1 MTRASDSSVTMD
13 ELVQA
18 VLALPRDGRRKLVAF
33 VGAPASGKS
42 TITEALA
49 EALRSAGRA
58 AQVVPM
64 DGFHL
69 DNRLLDQRGLRSRKG
84 APETFDAEGFAAMV
98 ARLKTGAEVVY
109 PLFDRSLDKAIAGA
123 GLIQADTDIA
133 ILEGNYL
140 LFDAPVWR
148 DLSAQWDV
156 SVWLDTP
163 LDVLRARLVQ
173 RWLDHDHTQ
182 EQAEARADGNDMAN
196 AARIAQHRLP
206 ADFVLAN

>member
-1 MTRASDSSVTMD
+1 MNANQHVTLD
-13 ELVQA
+13 Q
-18 VLALPRDGRRKLVAF
+18 LAEKILAIPDDGARKLVAF

-42 TITEALA
+42 TVTEALA
-49 EALRSAGRA
+49 TALRDHGRA

-69 DNRLLDQRGLRSRKG
+69 DNAILDQRGLRSRKG
-84 APETFDAEGFAAMV
+84 APETFDVDGFSAMV
-98 ARLKTGAEVVY
+98 ARLKAGGDVVY

-123 GLIQADTDIA
+123 GLIGADTDIA

-148 DLSAQWDV
+148 ELSAQWDV

-173 RWLDHDHTQ
+173 RWLDHDHTL
-182 EQAEARADGNDMAN
+182 EEAEARADGNDMAN
-196 AARIAQHRLP
+196 AARVAAHRLP
-206 ADFVLAN
+206 ADFVMAN

>member
-1 MTRASDSSVTMD
+1 MNANQHVTLD
-13 ELVQA
+13 Q
-18 VLALPRDGRRKLVAF
+18 LAEKILAIPDDGARKLVAF

-42 TITEALA
+42 TVTEALA
-49 EALRSAGRA
+49 TALRDHGRA
-58 AQVVPM
+58 AQVVTM

-69 DNRLLDQRGLRSRKG
+69 DNAIMDERGLRSGKG
-84 APETFDAEGFAAMV
+84 APETFDVDGFSAMV
-98 ARLKTGAEVVY
+98 ARLKAGGDVVY

-123 GLIQADTDIA
+123 GLIGADTDIA

-148 DLSAQWDV
+148 ELSAQWDV

-173 RWLDHDHTQ
+173 RWLDHDHTL
-182 EQAEARADGNDMAN
+182 EEAEARADGNDMAN
-196 AARIAQHRLP
+196 AARVAAHRLP
-206 ADFVLAN
+206 ADFVMAN

>member
-1 MTRASDSSVTMD
+1 MNANQHVTLD
-13 ELVQA
+13 Q
-18 VLALPRDGRRKLVAF
+18 LAEKILAIPDDGARKLVAF

-42 TITEALA
+42 TVTEALA
-49 EALRSAGRA
+49 TALRDHGRA

-69 DNRLLDQRGLRSRKG
+69 DNAILDQRGLRSRKG
-84 APETFDAEGFAAMV
+84 APETFDVEGFSAMV
-98 ARLKTGAEVVY
+98 ARLKAGGEVVY

-123 GLIQADTDIA
+123 GLIGADTDIA

-148 DLSAQWDV
+148 ELSAQWDV

-173 RWLDHDHTQ
+173 RWLDHDHTL
-182 EQAEARADGNDMAN
+182 EEAEARADGNDMAN
-196 AARIAQHRLP
+196 AARVAGHRLP
-206 ADFVLAN
+206 ADFVMAN

>member
-1 MTRASDSSVTMD
+1 MDTHANQHVTLD
-13 ELVQA
+13 QLAEKI
-18 VLALPRDGRRKLVAF
+18 LALPDGGARKLVAF

-42 TITEALA
+42 TVTEALA
-49 EALRSAGRA
+49 AALRDHGRA

-69 DNRLLDQRGLRSRKG
+69 DNAILDQRGLRSRKG
-84 APETFDAEGFAAMV
+84 APETFDVDGFSAMV
-98 ARLKTGAEVVY
+98 ARLKAGGDVVY

-123 GLIQADTDIA
+123 ELIGADTYIA

-148 DLSAQWDV
+148 ELAAQWDV

-173 RWLDHDHTQ
+173 RWLDHDHTL
-182 EQAEARADGNDMAN
+182 EEAEARADGNGMAN
-196 AARIAQHRLP
+196 AARIAAHRLP
-206 ADFVLAN
+206 ADFVMAN